1 MIRLASWIVFSLLIT
16 AAIAW
21 MIALPGTL
29 TVEVGGYRAQPR
41 LGTAVF
47 LLAAVIAVA
56 IILWTIFRRLWNT
69 PTYLARRAQHKRKE
83 QGIEALSDGFV
94 ALQAGDAARARLLA
108 REAQARLPSNT
119 AAQLLE
125 ARADLMLGDMPS
137 AREHYRA
144 LMTDKKTAVAALAG
158 LYEQARLQGR
168 GDAALT
174 FAHKAAALAPATPW
188 ASSAVFEDLA
198 RNHRWS
204 DALARLAN
212 EPAVSRSERAAKKRR
227 QAVLETAL
235 ARDAEETEPLVAL
248 EHAQAALKLIP
259 EFVPAALI
267 AARVQSSRG
276 ESRKAMSLLRRVWRL
291 SHHSDVAALYA
302 HAVPGASAVERYRRM
317 RELVETPAPDA
328 SSAMALARAAIDA
341 FEWSAARNALAPFS
355 IREPSQG
362 VCLLMAEIEEG
373 QNGDAGKAREWLSR
387 AVHAPRDPTWTA
399 DGITAEDWE
408 PTSPI
413 TGKLDAFE
421 WRVPVSAQAGKPVAI
436 TDAGEVDG
444 GPVVEGAAPAAL
456 TGPDAAKP
464 LAQGAAAT

>member
-1 MIRLASWIVFSLLIT
+1 VIRLASWIVFSLLIT

-47 LLAAVIAVA
+47 MLAAIIAGA
-56 IILWTIFRRLWNT
+56 IVLWTIFRRLWST
-69 PTYLARRAQHKRKE
+69 PNYLARRAREKRRE
-83 QGIEALSDGFV
+83 QGVDALSDGFV

-108 REAQARLPSNT
+108 REARARLPANT

-144 LMTDKKTAVAALAG
+144 LISDKKTAVAALAG

-168 GDAALT
+168 ADTALT

-188 ASSAVFEDLA
+188 ASSAVFDDLA
-198 RNHRWS
+198 RNRRWS
-204 DALARLAN
+204 EALQRLAV
-212 EPAVSRSERAAKKRR
+212 EPAVSRSEREAKKRR

-235 ARDAEETEPLVAL
+235 ARDAEETEPLIAL
-248 EHAQAALKLIP
+248 EHAQAALKLLP
-259 EFVPAALI
+259 DFVPAALI

-276 ESRKAMSLLRRVWRL
+276 DSRKAMSLLRRVWRL
-291 SHHSDVAALYA
+291 TNHSDVAALYA
-302 HAVPGASAVERYRRM
+302 HSVPGGSAVERFRRM
-317 RELVETPAPDA
+317 RELIETPAPDA
-328 SSAMALARAAIDA
+328 ASAMALARAAIDA
-341 FEWSAARNALAPFS
+341 FEWAVARNVLAPFS
-355 IREPSQG
+355 VREPTQG

-373 QNGDAGKAREWLSR
+373 QNGDGGKAREWLGR
-387 AVHAPRDPTWTA
+387 AVRAPRDPAWTA
-399 DGITAEDWE
+399 DGVTVEEWE

-413 TGKLDAFE
+413 SGKLDALE
-421 WRVPVSAQAGKPVAI
+421 WKVPVSAQPARPIAI
-436 TDAGEVDG
+436 TDASEAGA
-444 GPVVEGAAPAAL
+444 GPIVESALPAAL
-456 TGPDAAKP
+456 SGPDDAKP
-464 LAQGAAAT
+464 LAQGAVGT